1 MFLVPL
7 VQSEG
12 LKSIELDR
20 QGTTVIGR
28 NETSG
33 ITNRYVSREHM
44 FLTLG
49 DHDMCQVKANP
60 KIYVNGN
67 PLETDMVL
75 KVKDTVT
82 LLGN

>member
-28 NETSG
+28 NATSG
-33 ITNRYVSREHM
+33 ITSRYVSREHM

>member
-1 MFLVPL
+1 
-7 VQSEG
+7 
-12 LKSIELDR
+12 
-20 QGTTVIGR
+20 
-28 NETSG
+28 
-33 ITNRYVSREHM
+33 M